1 MTGFVGL
8 TVFPE
13 YFQNEGVDGV
23 LDNIVRRCGAT
34 AIATSPYVMAAAQDG
49 KGSREPPADAGAGK
63 VRLLDRPLWGRRELF
78 VSTAP
83 SFEPDLRLYD
93 GLRYRPAAADALT
106 RSEGGIIDRA
116 IAGAKARGLEVWFQV
131 QAAIPPGYRVQ
142 FGGPEDDDRPRLP
155 DGASPTVRVDNNGS
169 LASPH
174 IRAYAAALV
183 RDIVA
188 RYPGID
194 GLRIDW
200 PEYPPYSL
208 DGAFFDF
215 GPHAQAAA
223 ARLGFDFA
231 AMRSAAGA
239 LRKRLLGGLAPD
251 DLAGWAA
258 GRQTLAG
265 LFGGTPDLARWLAF
279 KAALS
284 SEVIATFRQALDAA
298 GASRVKLLPNAFP
311 PPLAALSG
319 LDFAKLAR
327 TCDGVSVKLYTMH
340 WPMMVR
346 AWSDALAA
354 SNPALAADPNLGR
367 GVAKLLGFNDDPGP
381 ARLADWRYPEPD
393 EAHPVGPRAQE
404 TKISAA
410 RAAAGGLP
418 VYALAHGYGPVDD
431 FEARMR
437 IAWRASGG
445 RVWVNRYGYLADAK
459 LDSIGRV
466 AAGGA

>member
-8 TVFPE
+8 TVLPE

-23 LDNIVRRCGAT
+23 LDNVVRRCGAT
-34 AIATSPYVMAAAQDG
+34 AIATSPYVMAPAPDG
-49 KGSREPPADAGAGK
+49 QGSREPPADAGAGK

-78 VSTAP
+78 VRTAP
-83 SFEPDLRLYD
+83 SFEPDVRLYE
-93 GLRYRPAAADALT
+93 GLRYPPAVPDALT
-106 RSEGGIIDRA
+106 RSDGGIIDKA
-116 IAGAKARGLEVWFQV
+116 IAGAKARGLEIWFQV

-155 DGASPTVRVDNNGS
+155 DGASPAVRVDNNGS

-231 AMRSAAGA
+231 ALRTAAGA
-239 LRKRLLGGLAPD
+239 LRKRLLGGLAPA

-258 GRQTLAG
+258 GRETLAG
-265 LFGGTPDLARWLAF
+265 LFGGSPDLARWLAF

-298 GASRVKLLPNAFP
+298 GATRIKLVPNAFP
-311 PPLAALSG
+311 PPLADLSG
-319 LDFAKLAR
+319 IDFAKLAR
-327 TCDGVSVKLYTMH
+327 TSDGVSVKLYTMH

-346 AWSDALAA
+346 AWGDALAA
-354 SNPALAADPNLGR
+354 ANPALAADPNLGR

-393 EAHPVGPRAQE
+393 EAHPVGPQAQ
-404 TKISAA
+404 TAKIAAA

-459 LDSIGRV
+459 LDAIGRV